1 MAVGQDIGDTQAAG
15 TAGAAGLVAGGYQ
28 CFQPPPIDPAIHG
41 DAADPAPPSLRV
53 AAAATGDADLAYL
66 DSLDPDEALRQFSD
80 DELAALG
87 RFVPSLLCGEESA
100 VLIFAHESKRLGRQ
114 ARKAMQATLHGLAGE
129 EERHEIMLRAISDWL
144 PDSGDR
150 AETRDRARRFFFSFA
165 SSDPA
170 LRLAHIA
177 EIDSCVSITLSAMGK
192 ESRVARSEV
201 FLRVVDRIRT
211 DEARHV
217 KVCRRHLDEIGIPK
231 AQRQEATE
239 KVRLRFVDLMS
250 PVAAAFDDIGLD
262 PDRLFRRIRR
272 EPIV

>member
-1 MAVGQDIGDTQAAG
+1 MAAGQDIGDTQAAG

-177 EIDSCVSITLSAMGK
+177 EIDSCVSITLGAMAK
-192 ESRVARSEV
+192 ASKVARSEA
-201 FLRVVDRIRT
+201 FSRVVGRIRK

-217 KVCRRHLDEIGIPK
+217 KICRRLLGEIGLED
-231 AQRQEATE
+231 AEQAAAGDR
-239 KVRLRFVDLMS
+239 VRGRFVELMTPMAS
-250 PVAAAFDDIGLD
+250 AFETIGLD
-262 PDRLFRRIRR
+262 SDRLFRRITR
-272 EPIV
+272 ETVG